1 MKDLISKKR
10 TISNVFKPFL
20 WSYDISKMDLITD
33 KKIIITNVL
42 NLGTTKAVKELF
54 KTYSKKEIVKFVAN
68 PAPGEWSKKS
78 LNFWSIIFDIEPKE
92 KSRQVK

>member
-10 TISNVFKPFL
+10 TIPNVFKPFL

-54 KTYSKKEIVKFVAN
+54 KTYNKKEIVKFVAN